1 MTPNPRN
8 SGFTPPPPPPS
19 GCAAP
24 ASQQIS
30 AVQGPGTSTPFAKQ
44 IVRVEG
50 VVIGDFQ
57 APGQLGGFYIQDD
70 TPDADPL
77 TSEGLFVSL
86 VPRLPTCTRDKYWS
100 RARAIEFRPHRAFV
114 GQRC

>member
-1 MTPNPRN
+1 M
-8 SGFTPPPPPPS
+8 
-19 GCAAP
+19 
-24 ASQQIS
+24 
-30 AVQGPGTSTPFAKQ
+30 QGPGTSTPFANQ

-86 VPRLPTCTRDKYWS
+86 VPRLPTCRRDKVLVTG
-100 RARAIEFRPHRAFV
+100 RAIEFNGLTELSSVSVVDVCGAGEIVPTVYHLPRPA
-114 GQRC
+114 G